1 MTWNGCMELKRKGG
15 RPKKHVHMSEE
26 EKLAKQRE
34 RNRLRKRQCWA
45 SKSQEAITRERER
58 NRLYM
63 RKIRASLTSEEVERQ
78 RQRERDKAHKQ
89 VAFMSVTPELPELGG
104 EDDMEMWHE
113 RNRKNRRK
121 PVIALTPQQ
130 LEWQRERNRIYMRQ
144 FRASLS
150 GKELERCREK
160 DKLLK
165 RRVREI
171 MKQQK
176 QNITFQGG
184 SQAVHDM
191 LQSVDFWHYA
201 ASVKEQNLLH
211 LNNLH
216 RAIMDESVNTF
227 HENLELSAEAEEEKT
242 VFKRKGI

>member
-1 MTWNGCMELKRKGG
+1 MTWNGCMELKRKRG

-34 RNRLRKRQCWA
+34 RNRLRKRRYRA
-45 SKSQEAITRERER
+45 SKSQEAIARERER

-78 RQRERDKAHKQ
+78 RERDKVHKR
-89 VAFMSVTPELPELGG
+89 VALMSVTPELSELCG
-104 EDDMEMWHE
+104 EDDMQMWHE
-113 RNRKNRRK
+113 RNRKNTRK

-130 LEWQRERNRIYMRQ
+130 LQRQRERNRVYMRK

-150 GKELERCREK
+150 GEELERRREK

-165 RRVREI
+165 RRAREI
-171 MKQQK
+171 MKQQN
-176 QNITFQGG
+176 QDISFQGG
-184 SQAVHDM
+184 SQAMHDI
-191 LQSVDFWHYA
+191 LQSTDFWHYA
-201 ASVKEQNLLH
+201 AFLKEQNLLN

-216 RAIMDESVNTF
+216 TAIMDENVSSL
-227 HENLELSAEAEEEKT
+227 HENLELSVKSEEEEKI